1 MTRFYVTALFYTT
14 RFWHSCQVCISPCQ
28 KNCSLGM
35 LQLYL
40 FQVFPFFLIL
50 DIKTSLQVVTWTFS
64 AFLPRKQQITQFRS
78 KNPTKTSV
86 SVVRVR
92 SGALFSSTSSCP
104 LNVLLLS
111 ATNHF
116 RVLDP
121 FFFIMFSGKK
131 IALRPQLC
139 CALMKKASWWFLMS
153 WKNLLLVKTFFLIR
167 SFSIDEGSGNDD
179 NVTN

>member
-1 MTRFYVTALFYTT
+1 
-14 RFWHSCQVCISPCQ
+14 
-28 KNCSLGM
+28 M

-78 KNPTKTSV
+78 KNPTKTGV

-92 SGALFSSTSSCP
+92 SGALFSSSSSCP
-104 LNVLLLS
+104 RNLLLLS

-121 FFFIMFSGKK
+121 FFLHHVF
-131 IALRPQLC
+131 RRENC
-139 CALMKKASWWFLMS
+139 
-153 WKNLLLVKTFFLIR
+153 VKTAIVLCIDEEGVMMIFDELEKL
-167 SFSIDEGSGNDD
+167 SFS
-179 NVTN
+179 